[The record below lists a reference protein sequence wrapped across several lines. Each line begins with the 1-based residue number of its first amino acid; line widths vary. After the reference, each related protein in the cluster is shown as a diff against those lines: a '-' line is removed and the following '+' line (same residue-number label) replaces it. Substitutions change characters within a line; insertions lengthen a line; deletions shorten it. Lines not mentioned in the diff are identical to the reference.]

1 MPRSEFDWLV
11 SYMPL
16 ARDAGSKFYSFRA
29 VTGLSVE
36 VLQLGGLR
44 FVVLRLQ
51 AAQQTQMAS
60 RPLYGG
66 ACRAQI
72 PQGWADMSDSRPVP
86 DTQEVYMA
94 QDGSGASLVFEIV
107 ERADVADDGAARY
120 HFDDVADAAAAVSR
134 AVVATGSVPAP
145 TAPVCVVALGNMT
158 MTKAEST
165 DGAHSVDVGIAAFRF
180 PDEATDVLCTLNVP
194 ALDGSQLR
202 EGPLDLAVAPGMRP
216 LADVVASLVVD
227 RGLFGGE

>member
-1 MPRSEFDWLV
+1 M
-11 SYMPL
+11 
-16 ARDAGSKFYSFRA
+16 
-29 VTGLSVE
+29 
-36 VLQLGGLR
+36 LQLSGLR

-86 DTQEVYMA
+86 DTQEVFMA

-134 AVVATGSVPAP
+134 AVVATGSVSAP

-202 EGPLDLAVAPGMRP
+202 EGPLDLAAAPGMRP